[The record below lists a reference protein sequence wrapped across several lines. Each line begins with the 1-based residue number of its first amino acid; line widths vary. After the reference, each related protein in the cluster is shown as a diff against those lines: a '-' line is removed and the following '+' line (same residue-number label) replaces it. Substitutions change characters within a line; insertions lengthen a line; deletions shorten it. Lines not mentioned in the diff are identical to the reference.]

1 MRRHPSGRPI
11 RRARLTR
18 LSIER
23 PPRED
28 YLTPGLNAKD
38 LPDRIGFLH
47 HFPSD
52 DEWDDEEVIP
62 DEV

>member
-11 RRARLTR
+11 RRTAVKR

-23 PPRED
+23 PPRDE
-28 YLTPGLNAKD
+28 YLTPSLNAKD
-38 LPDRIGFLH
+38 LPDQIGFVH
-47 HFPSD
+47 HFPTD
-52 DEWDDEEVIP
+52 DDWDDEEDVP